1 MGVGK
6 ERRTGRGRQYCIWI
20 WLLMKRLWRQPAY
33 VMLLVLI
40 PVLGW
45 VVGRMEQGEPGGAVV
60 AVCVEKSAWSG
71 EIVEAL
77 REQAAD
83 SSLRFVFHE
92 EAVDVER
99 SVMRSTADCGF
110 VIGSDIDERVIG
122 NDWAKCITVYETPS
136 GSISGMAKERIGSVI
151 FKLYSEQCYE
161 EYMRLAAENMS
172 DKAEDISAEADNIGV
187 IEDET
192 RAAAVQ
198 DKADEFV
205 DFAKEAYERHLV
217 DGSTFGFTYHG
228 YDRYSQDTSDT
239 NVISD
244 TTVFPVK
251 GVFAV
256 IIFISGMCGMLE
268 YDTDKSEKRFL
279 RMAPNML
286 TYIVDIWISTVFV
299 SLAVLLCLWISDGI
313 RYGNDVEGISRL
325 NGLLSVWGVGM
336 WGRQI
341 WNLFLYQCIVVIYC
355 GVLGIILRRQEA
367 VAAAIPVFAMG
378 SLVCAPVFIRL
389 ATYVPVFGVLEKLF
403 PVTYYLML

>member
-1 MGVGK
+1 
-6 ERRTGRGRQYCIWI
+6 
-20 WLLMKRLWRQPAY
+20 MKRLWRQPAY

-45 VVGRMEQGEPGGAVV
+45 AVGRMEQGEPGGALV
-60 AVCVEKSAWSG
+60 AVCVEESAWSG
-71 EIVEAL
+71 RIVEGL
-77 REQAAD
+77 RAQAAD

-92 EAVDVER
+92 GAVDVER
-99 SVMRSTADCGF
+99 SVVRGTADCGF

-122 NDWAKCITVYETPS
+122 KDWAKCITVYETPS
-136 GSISGMAKERIGSVI
+136 GSITGMAKERIGSVI

-161 EYMRLAAENMS
+161 EYMRL
-172 DKAEDISAEADNIGV
+172 
-187 IEDET
+187 
-192 RAAAVQ
+192 AAVQ

-228 YDRYSQDTSDT
+228 YDRYSQYTSDT

-256 IIFISGMCGMLE
+256 MIFISGMCGMLE

-279 RMAPNML
+279 RMAPNVL

-313 RYGNDVEGISRL
+313 RYGNGVEGVSRFS
-325 NGLLSVWGVGM
+325 GLLSVWSVGM

-341 WNLFLYQCIVVIYC
+341 WNLFLYQCIVVVYC

-389 ATYVPVFGVLEKLF
+389 ATYVPIFGVLEKLF

>member
-1 MGVGK
+1 MGK
-6 ERRTGRGRQYCIWI
+6 EGKTGRGRQYCIWI
-20 WLLMKRLWRQPAY
+20 WLLMKRVWRQPAY

-40 PVLGW
+40 PILGW
-45 VVGRMEQGEPGGAVV
+45 AVGRMEQGEPGGAVV
-60 AVCVEKSAWSG
+60 AVCVEESAWSG
-71 EIVEAL
+71 RIVEEL

-99 SVMRSTADCGF
+99 GVMRGMADCGF

-122 NDWAKCITVYETPS
+122 KDWAKCITVYETPS
-136 GSISGMAKERIGSVI
+136 GSITGMAKERIGSVI

-161 EYMRLAAENMS
+161 EYMRL
-172 DKAEDISAEADNIGV
+172 
-187 IEDET
+187 
-192 RAAAVQ
+192 AAVQ

-286 TYIVDIWISTVFV
+286 TNIVDILIYTVFV

-313 RYGNDVEGISRL
+313 RYGNGVEGISRFS
-325 NGLLSVWGVGM
+325 GLLSVWSMGM

-341 WNLFLYQCIVVIYC
+341 WNLFLYQCIVVVYC
-355 GVLGIILRRQEA
+355 GILGIILRRQEA
-367 VAAAIPVFAMG
+367 VAAAIPIFAMG